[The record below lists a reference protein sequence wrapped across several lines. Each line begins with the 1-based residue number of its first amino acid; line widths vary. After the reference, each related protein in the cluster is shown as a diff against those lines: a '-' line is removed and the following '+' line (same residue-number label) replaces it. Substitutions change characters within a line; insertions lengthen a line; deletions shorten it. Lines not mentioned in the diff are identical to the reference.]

1 MARGKV
7 GRYDDGVLV
16 EMLAGGRPY
25 GEIAEA
31 LGLSEAYVGKVARGE
46 RRPRLLAAVRATRQA
61 AIDEARRLGAR
72 WSRALLGRHIQ
83 VGLAGDDETARK
95 CREFALE
102 ACCLGQGRR

>member
-7 GRYDDGVLV
+7 GRYDDGGLL

-25 GEIAEA
+25 GEI
-31 LGLSEAYVGKVARGE
+31 
-46 RRPRLLAAVRATRQA
+46 
-61 AIDEARRLGAR
+61 DEARRLGAK

-102 ACCLGQGRR
+102 ACCFGRGRR